1 MRSTRRKVK
10 CLLFC
15 LCVGERASAAGAQYG
30 LTSLPH
36 LEMTHEEETRGVVVE
51 KGGPCSVHISTPH
64 HTPGHGE
71 GGPRQA
77 SDLTDGGPGLGLGF
91 DGWRGGP
98 REAPNFD
105 VDYLTAV
112 K

>member
-1 MRSTRRKVK
+1 MK

-15 LCVGERASAAGAQYG
+15 LCVGERASAAGAHYG

-36 LEMTHEEETRGVVVE
+36 LEMTHEEETRGGVVE
-51 KGGPCSVHISTPH
+51 KGGHVVCTSPH

-71 GGPRQA
+71 GGLRQA

-98 REAPNFD
+98 GRLQT
-105 VDYLTAV
+105 LTSPI
-112 K
+112 